1 MIEIIK
7 YARRILLEG
16 NKLKENFYVDKSIIK
31 PLSLRYQKIDI
42 CPNFCMLYYF
52 ENAEL
57 TDYKIC
63 EHARYK
69 LENDKKMI
77 LVAHRKLRYFLITS
91 KLQMLF
97 MSSIN
102 IEHMT

>member
-1 MIEIIK
+1 
-7 YARRILLEG
+7 
-16 NKLKENFYVDKSIIK
+16 
-31 PLSLRYQKIDI
+31 
-42 CPNFCMLYYF
+42 MLYYF

-57 TDYKIC
+57 TDYRIC

-69 LENDKKMI
+69 LGNDREMI

-97 MSSIN
+97 MSSI
-102 IEHMT
+102 IVKHMT